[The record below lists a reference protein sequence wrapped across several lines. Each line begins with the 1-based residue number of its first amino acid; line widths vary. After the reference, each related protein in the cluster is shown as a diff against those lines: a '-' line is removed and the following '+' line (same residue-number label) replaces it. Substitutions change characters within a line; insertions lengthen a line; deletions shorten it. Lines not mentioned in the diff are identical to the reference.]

1 MRSEATTVDQYLAE
15 LPDDR
20 RAAIET
26 VRDAIVANLPP
37 GFQEGMNFGMI
48 VYELPLETFPDTYN
62 GQPLMYA
69 ALASQKN
76 HMAVY
81 LTAVYSNENSRES
94 FLERYRETGK
104 RLDMGKSCVRFR
116 KLDDLPVDLIGE
128 TIASMDVNTFI
139 ENYESSRSTR

>member
-1 MRSEATTVDQYLAE
+1 MRSEAASVDQYLAE

-20 RAAIET
+20 RVAIET
-26 VRDAIVANLPP
+26 VRDTIVANLAP
-37 GFQEGMNFGMI
+37 GFEEAMNWGMI
-48 VYELPLETFPDTYN
+48 TYQVPLATYPDTYN

-81 LTAVYSNENSRES
+81 LTAVYSNEDSRDA

-116 KLDDLPVDLIGE
+116 RLDDLPIDLIGE
-128 TIASMDVNTFI
+128 TIASVDVDTFI
-139 ENYESSRSTR
+139 EVYERSR